1 MKKRTKKCVILLSGG
16 LDSSVVLSICNKLK
30 YEIYAISFN
39 YKQRHAKELDL
50 AKWQA
55 KKNNVKSHKIFNIDL
70 YGGSALTDNIKV
82 PENKDVS
89 SIPKTIPVT
98 YVAGRNLVFLSIAAG
113 YAESLDINDIF
124 IGVNSVDYSGY
135 PDCRKEFI
143 VSFEKI
149 INKCTKKGLEGR
161 SFRIK
166 TPLINLS
173 KGEIILVGK
182 KNNVDFSKTSSCYNP
197 QNLKSCGLCDS
208 CLLRKKGFNDAKV
221 RDPLVYDV

>member
-55 KKNNVKSHKIFNIDL
+55 KKHNVKSHKIFNIDL
-70 YGGSALTDNIKV
+70 YGGSALTDDIKV
-82 PENKDVS
+82 PENKDVT
-89 SIPKTIPVT
+89 SIPKIIPVT

-113 YAESLDINDIF
+113 YAESLDINDIY

-173 KGEIILVGK
+173 KGEIVLVGK

-197 QNLKSCGLCDS
+197 KKSKSCGLCDS
-208 CLLRKKGFNDAKV
+208 CLLRKKGFKDAKV
-221 RDPLVYDV
+221 KDPLVYDV

>member
-1 MKKRTKKCVILLSGG
+1 MAS
-16 LDSSVVLSICNKLK
+16 
-30 YEIYAISFN
+30 
-39 YKQRHAKELDL
+39 
-50 AKWQA
+50 

-70 YGGSALTDNIKV
+70 YGGQPLTDNIKV
-82 PENKDVS
+82 PENKDVA

-113 YAESLDINDIF
+113 YAESLDINDIY

-143 VSFEKI
+143 VSFEKL

-166 TPLINLS
+166 TH
-173 KGEIILVGK
+173 
-182 KNNVDFSKTSSCYNP
+182 
-197 QNLKSCGLCDS
+197 
-208 CLLRKKGFNDAKV
+208 
-221 RDPLVYDV
+221 

>member
-1 MKKRTKKCVILLSGG
+1 MTKRTKKCVVLLSGG
-16 LDSSVVLSICNKLK
+16 LDSSVVLSICNQLK
-30 YEIYAISFN
+30 YEIHAISFN
-39 YKQRHAKELDL
+39 YKQRHVKELDL

-55 KKNNVKSHKIFNIDL
+55 KTNNVKSHKIFNVDL

-82 PENKDVS
+82 PENKDVA

-98 YVAGRNLVFLSIAAG
+98 YVAGRNLIFLSIAAG
-113 YAESLDINDIF
+113 YAESLDIEDIYL
-124 IGVNSVDYSGY
+124 GVNSVDYSGY

-143 VSFEKI
+143 VSFEKM

-173 KGEIILVGK
+173 KREIILIGI
-182 KNNVDFSKTSSCYNP
+182 KNSVDFSKTSSCYNP
-197 QNLKSCGLCDS
+197 KNSKSCGLCDS
-208 CLLRKKGFNDAKV
+208 CLLRKKGFEEAKV
-221 RDPLVYDV
+221 KDPLVYNV

>member
-1 MKKRTKKCVILLSGG
+1 MKKRTKKCIILLSGG

-39 YKQRHAKELDL
+39 YKQRHVKELDL

-55 KKNNVKSHKIFNIDL
+55 KTNNVKSHKIFNIDL

-98 YVAGRNLVFLSIAAG
+98 YVAGRNLIFLSIAAG
-113 YAESLDINDIF
+113 YAETLDINDIF
-124 IGVNSVDYSGY
+124 LGVNSVDYSGY
-135 PDCRKEFI
+135 PDCREEFI
-143 VSFEKI
+143 VSFEKM

-161 SFRIK
+161 CFRIK

-173 KGEIILVGK
+173 KQEIVLIGI
-182 KNNVDFSKTSSCYNP
+182 KNSVDFSKTSSCYNP
-197 QNLKSCGLCDS
+197 KNSKSCGLCDS
-208 CLLRKKGFNDAKV
+208 CLLRKKGFKDAKV
-221 RDPLVYDV
+221 KDPLVYDV